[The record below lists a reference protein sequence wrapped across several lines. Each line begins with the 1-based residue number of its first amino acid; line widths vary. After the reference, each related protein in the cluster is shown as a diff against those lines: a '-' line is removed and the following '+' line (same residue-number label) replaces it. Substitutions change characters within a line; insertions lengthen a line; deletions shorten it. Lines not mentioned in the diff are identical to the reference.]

1 MKEAL
6 VVIDVQR
13 GMFAFP
19 EMQPHDGAETV
30 SRIAALIGRARTA
43 STPIFF
49 VQHAGEAGHPLEPG
63 TPGFPFHEALTP
75 LPSESVTVKRHCNA
89 FQETE
94 LESAL
99 REAGIESL
107 IVSGMQTNYCVDTF
121 VRAAKERGFAIR
133 PVADGHTTFDT
144 PILAAE
150 QIIAHH
156 NHILEGSFAE
166 LVKAADVRFG
176 NCLD

>member
-6 VVIDVQR
+6 VIIDVQR

-19 EMQPHDGAETV
+19 EMQPHDGAATV
-30 SRIAALIGRARTA
+30 SRIAGLISRARMA
-43 STPIFF
+43 SKPIFF
-49 VQHAGEAGHPLEPG
+49 VQHAGETGHPLEPD

-75 LPSESVTVKRHCNA
+75 LPSELVTVKRHCNA
-89 FQETE
+89 FQETG

-99 REAGIESL
+99 RAAGVES
-107 IVSGMQTNYCVDTF
+107 VVVTGMQTNYCVDTF

-133 PVADGHTTFDT
+133 LVADGHTTFDT
-144 PILAAE
+144 QILSAE

-156 NHILEGSFAE
+156 NLTLEGSFAT
-166 LVKAADVRFG
+166 LVTADEVQFS
-176 NCLD
+176 D